1 MPSILDPENGL
12 AVTLN
17 QVGQGLLR
25 KSGALA
31 SGCEG
36 MVHSHVCNTGRHAP
50 QMFSVAPGVTTVTER
65 FAIIGGMVE
74 QLYRKTYIKEWREK
88 RGLSLRRLADRLEQ
102 TPGGDLMISH
112 TSIARIEKG
121 QQPYSQPILEAIA
134 NALGVTAS
142 MLLEV
147 NPEKDGDVIDIT
159 LRLNKAP
166 PELRKQAI
174 DILEAL
180 LKSVGPSR

>member
-1 MPSILDPENGL
+1 MGIVRDMTDKP
-12 AVTLN
+12 
-17 QVGQGLLR
+17 
-25 KSGALA
+25 
-31 SGCEG
+31 
-36 MVHSHVCNTGRHAP
+36 
-50 QMFSVAPGVTTVTER
+50 
-65 FAIIGGMVE
+65 
-74 QLYRKTYIKEWREK
+74 LYSRTYIKEWRDK

-102 TPGGDLMISH
+102 TPGGDLMLSH
-112 TSIARIEKG
+112 TSIGRIEKG
-121 QQPYSQPILEAIA
+121 QQPYTQSSLEAIA
-134 NALGVTAS
+134 TALNVTAS

-180 LKSVGPSR
+180 LKSPAPRR

>member
-1 MPSILDPENGL
+1 M
-12 AVTLN
+12 
-17 QVGQGLLR
+17 
-25 KSGALA
+25 
-31 SGCEG
+31 
-36 MVHSHVCNTGRHAP
+36 GRDTM
-50 QMFSVAPGVTTVTER
+50 QMFSVASHVTNVTGHLYKVPG
-65 FAIIGGMVE
+65 MPE
-74 QLYRKTYIKEWREK
+74 QLYRRTYIKEWREK

-102 TPGGDLMISH
+102 SPGGDLLISH
-112 TSIARIEKG
+112 TSIGRIEKG

-134 NALGVTAS
+134 AALGVTAS

-166 PELRKQAI
+166 PELRRQAI

-180 LKSVGPSR
+180 LKSAGQPSR

>member
-1 MPSILDPENGL
+1 MGRDTMQIFF
-12 AVTLN
+12 V
-17 QVGQGLLR
+17 
-25 KSGALA
+25 A
-31 SGCEG
+31 S
-36 MVHSHVCNTGRHAP
+36 
-50 QMFSVAPGVTTVTER
+50 GVTTVTR
-65 FAIIGGMVE
+65 HLYKVPGMAE

-102 TPGGDLMISH
+102 SPGGDLLISH
-112 TSIARIEKG
+112 TSIGRIEKG

-134 NALGVTAS
+134 AALGVTAS

-166 PELRKQAI
+166 PELRRQAI

-180 LKSVGPSR
+180 LKSAGQPSR

>member
-1 MPSILDPENGL
+1 M
-12 AVTLN
+12 
-17 QVGQGLLR
+17 
-25 KSGALA
+25 
-31 SGCEG
+31 
-36 MVHSHVCNTGRHAP
+36 GRDTM
-50 QMFSVAPGVTTVTER
+50 QIFFVAPGVTTVTQHLYR
-65 FAIIGGMVE
+65 VPGMAE

-102 TPGGDLMISH
+102 TPGGDLLISH
-112 TSIARIEKG
+112 TSIGRIEKG

-134 NALGVTAS
+134 AALGVTAS

-166 PELRKQAI
+166 PELRRQAI

-180 LKSVGPSR
+180 LKSAGQPGR

>member
-1 MPSILDPENGL
+1 MGRDI
-12 AVTLN
+12 N
-17 QVGQGLLR
+17 QI
-25 KSGALA
+25 
-31 SGCEG
+31 
-36 MVHSHVCNTGRHAP
+36 
-50 QMFSVAPGVTTVTER
+50 FSVAPGVTTVTGR
-65 FAIIGGMVE
+65 LSNIVGMSE

-102 TPGGDLMISH
+102 SPGGDLMISH
-112 TSIARIEKG
+112 SSIGRIEKG

-134 NALGVTAS
+134 TALGVTAS
-142 MLLEV
+142 MLLEM

-166 PELRKQAI
+166 LELRKQAI

-180 LKSVGPSR
+180 LKSAGSSR